1 MSTHGFKEANFQDGI
16 FLPYLTGHSSE
27 QLGWIL
33 GKPSDIDQ
41 QRWVVFSDILAF
53 LRDGNPLNAAAFKHA
68 AKGYDSDEACAHAF
82 VDEALLPRLEGSPNA
97 AFLMRESLVFKEQSF
112 SLWNEAPR
120 AGASLNAVDLFAKNG
135 LRAIPEATFERH
147 FPITKAKVRRRPDC
161 VFFVNGVYFAYSELK
176 TAQTGQT
183 AATHGRKKIS
193 HNCVEAGIAALRE
206 ARARWDKAGGK
217 WPGFRSRSMP
227 VGEKNRIR
235 QEICLYEKAVHI
247 SCIDMG
253 ALFTVQDMDWLLAD
267 VDDAIERDN
276 RVELDSGIPAR
287 LVESFAPAADIRDKS
302 PSASLRD
309 HLAAL
314 FHPIDGVDKE
324 IYFFN
329 QVRPSRTTTGTEIL
343 RPRPAQ
349 RAMLFQSMRR
359 VAELYANEQEPK
371 LSEATIRS
379 RLAVDLP
386 DLDPTKVQKIVDDT
400 LLHRNGADSHSILLQ
415 GAAGLGKTNVMV
427 WQAQAL
433 ADFADPHSR
442 AAAPLFDAVILLTD
456 RTELRK
462 NVAQEAGRLKST
474 RGLVGEAETFSQLR
488 DALEGGARVV
498 VVNIQKFPSV
508 KRVAAEDPKLSALL
522 LSKRVAFVIDEVHR
536 SQGGVL
542 HDAAVEVF
550 DEWGTIRPA
559 GAKRNL
565 VIGLTA
571 TPKDEILARIG
582 EWRSPASPGDDIR
595 WAPYFSY
602 TMAQAIRE
610 KVILNPIQNVIRF
623 GDHIDYKI
631 TESIAKLGQD
641 DELRPPTVEEIYEN
655 PDRQRM
661 VAKQAALVFAAKTM
675 MAIRPV
681 GGRALG
687 EGKALFAAHSI
698 KAAIAFQGLLQ
709 EEVRALA
716 KDPRFAEH
724 SQTLQAIDVSVL
736 YTDKQGEPGCAS
748 RNGERNQEQIIDK
761 FRRKGIESEPG
772 LKVRNSIIVVVDKL
786 LTGFDEPTLHTV
798 FIDRGMDDVLLFQ
811 TACRVNRSRKWKND
825 CLIVDFSHAGV
836 VSKNLPKVFAKY
848 GGITVSDLD
857 ALDLMR
863 KMDAAYC
870 GFFKD
875 ADIDSH
881 WKAWKATPSGGNDDA
896 AAKSLS
902 DFLDVLVKKDLTRAM
917 LLRKFAASW
926 LSSRLRLRG
935 ILDFARPEL
944 VKHSD
949 DRRAAFAAQVVAHL
963 AAKTSDADDRVAAVF
978 DVDMVEEA
986 EGWGLDELPEEK
998 REPKKKSEEKVP
1010 HEPRTPRQVAE
1021 SLELLTALQLTEMQK
1036 LALIEKLKAFLKA
1049 IFKAMDKTG
1058 ASRNQDIHR
1067 KMIMA
1072 MAVSGED
1079 FPWEER
1085 FVKFKELLDAANVAP
1100 EIFTHPDRKAFMA
1113 PMMKRA
1119 ELVMADYEEWIVSTG
1134 TSIILASPTVSPS
1147 PSSPPDAPWK
1157 LLVLD
1162 PSARID
1168 AETLS
1173 QTTIPLF
1180 KSLSGGGPLAIDLTD
1195 LPQDRING
1203 VHLAVVLRATFGRR
1217 HDTPGWDDALNQARI
1232 ALRRDGL
1239 NEGDALMGLIG
1250 DH

>member
-1 MSTHGFKEANFQDGI
+1 MANGFKETDFQNGI
-16 FLPYLTGHSSE
+16 FLPYITGSSSD

-41 QRWVVFSDILAF
+41 NRWVVFGDILAF
-53 LRDGNPLNAAAFKHA
+53 IREGNPLNAAAFKLA
-68 AKGYDSDEACAHAF
+68 SSGYDSDEECAQAF
-82 VDEALLPRLEGSPNA
+82 INEALLPRLEAASSA
-97 AFLMRESLVFKEQSF
+97 AFLMRESVVFKEQAF

-120 AGASLNAVDLFAKNG
+120 AGASSNAVDLFAKNA
-135 LRAIPEATFERH
+135 LRAIPEATFERQ
-147 FPITKAKVRRRPDC
+147 FPLTKAKIRRRPDC
-161 VFFVNGVYFAYSELK
+161 VFFVNGIYFAYSELK

-183 AATHGRKKIS
+183 AARHGRKKIS
-193 HNCVEAGIAALRE
+193 HNFIEAGSAVLRE
-206 ARARWDKAGGK
+206 ARAKWEKAGGK
-217 WPGFRSRSMP
+217 WPGFRNRSMP

-235 QEICLYEKAVHI
+235 QEICLYEKAVHM
-247 SCIDMG
+247 SCVDMG
-253 ALFTVQDMDWLLAD
+253 SLFTVQETDWVLAD

-276 RVELDSGIPAR
+276 RIELDSGIPSR
-287 LVESFAPAADIRDKS
+287 LVESFSPAADIRDKT
-302 PSASLRD
+302 PSAQLSD

-314 FHPIDGVDKE
+314 FHPIEGVDRE
-324 IYFFN
+324 IFFFN

-359 VAELYANEQEPK
+359 VLELYTNEQEPK
-371 LSEATIRS
+371 LSEAVLRN
-379 RLAVDLP
+379 RLSVDLP
-386 DLDPTKVQKIVDDT
+386 ELDPAKVQKIVDDT

-433 ADFADPHSR
+433 ADLADRRSR
-442 AAAPLFDAVILLTD
+442 SAAPMFDVVILLTD

-462 NVAQEAGRLKST
+462 NLADEAGRLKST
-474 RGLVGEAETFSQLR
+474 RGLVAEAETFAQLR
-488 DALEGGARVV
+488 DALEGGKRVV
-498 VVNIQKFPSV
+498 VVNIQKFPSM
-508 KRVAAEDPKLSALL
+508 KRVASDDPKLAELL

-542 HDAAVEVF
+542 HDAAIEVF

-565 VIGLTA
+565 IIGLTA
-571 TPKDEILARIG
+571 TPKDEILARMG

-641 DELRPPTVEEIYEN
+641 DKLRPPTVDEIYEN
-655 PDRQRM
+655 PARQQM

-709 EEVRALA
+709 DKVRALA

-724 SQTLQAIDVSVL
+724 AQTLAAVEVSIL
-736 YTDKQGEPGCAS
+736 YTDKQGEPSCAS
-748 RNGERNQEQIIDK
+748 RNGDRNQEQIIDK
-761 FRRKGIESEPG
+761 FRRKGIESESG

-811 TACRVNRSRKWKND
+811 TACRVNRSRKWKTD
-825 CLIVDFSHAGV
+825 CLIVDFSHGGV
-836 VSKNLPKVFAKY
+836 VSRNLPKVFAKY

-863 KMDAAYC
+863 KMDASYC

-875 ADIDSH
+875 KDIELH
-881 WKAWKATPSGGNDDA
+881 WKAWKAAPDGGKDQA
-896 AAKSLS
+896 AATALS
-902 DFLDVLVKKDLTRAM
+902 DFLDDLVKKDMPRAVV
-917 LLRKFAASW
+917 LRKFGSSW
-926 LSSRLRLRG
+926 LSSRVRLRG

-949 DRRAAFAAQVVAHL
+949 DARASFAAQVVAHL
-963 AAKTSDADDRVAAVF
+963 ASKTRDADDRMAAVF

-986 EGWGLDELPEEK
+986 EGWGLDELPDEK
-998 REPKKKSEEKVP
+998 RELKKKSEKTEP
-1010 HEPRTPRQVAE
+1010 RQPRTPRQIAE

-1036 LALIEKLKAFLKA
+1036 LALIEKLKAFLQA
-1049 IFKAMDKTG
+1049 IFKAMDKLG
-1058 ASRNQDIHR
+1058 ANRNQDIHR
-1067 KMIMA
+1067 KMIKA
-1072 MAVSGED
+1072 MALSGED

-1085 FVKFKELLDAANVAP
+1085 FAKFKELLDAANVAP

-1119 ELVMADYEEWIVSTG
+1119 ELVMADYEEWIVSSG
-1134 TSIILASPTVSPS
+1134 ESLILTP
-1147 PSSPPDAPWK
+1147 
-1157 LLVLD
+1157 
-1162 PSARID
+1162 PSAPPSAYATPEPSWKSLVIDPAAKID
-1168 AETLS
+1168 AEALS
-1173 QTTIPLF
+1173 KTTMPLF
-1180 KSLSGGGPLAIDLTD
+1180 KALSAGGPKSIDLTN

-1203 VHLAVVLRATFGRR
+1203 VHLAVVLRATFARR
-1217 HDTPGWDDALNQARI
+1217 HETPGWDDALTQARI
-1232 ALRRDGL
+1232 ALKRDGL
-1239 NEGDALMGLIG
+1239 SEDDALMGLSEG
-1250 DH
+1250 H